1 MGRKIKVGTKV
12 QILFRPL
19 KKVFLKRGWESL
31 YKELKKDKGNK
42 RKLILSTLMTPPDGV
57 KIECPKYNKED
68 GTYYTF
74 NFFNTSLGAA
84 DSCNIPTS
92 CFKIIGDKKK
102 RILNY

>member
-1 MGRKIKVGTKV
+1 MKRIKVGTKV

-31 YKELKKDKGNK
+31 YGELKRAKGNK
-42 RKLILSTLMTPPDGV
+42 RKLILSTLMTPQDGV
-57 KIECPKYNKED
+57 KMECPKYNKED
-68 GTYYTF
+68 GTYYKF
-74 NFFNTSLGAA
+74 IFFSTSLGA

-102 RILNY
+102 